1 MLGYFEN
8 SDATSEVIDGEGWL
22 HTGDLGRFDDEG
34 RLYIVGRKKEMILG
48 PSGENV
54 YPDELEDLYR
64 DSPYL
69 KELSI
74 VGFRPRAAAKRW
86 R

>member
-1 MLGYFEN
+1 
-8 SDATSEVIDGEGWL
+8 
-22 HTGDLGRFDDEG
+22 
-34 RLYIVGRKKEMILG
+34 MILG

-64 DSPYL
+64 DSPYV

-74 VGFRPRAAAKRW
+74 VGLPAESGTGEIVAMMVVPDYEAGGEELRREVVRERLARALQVGIGEAAVL
-86 R
+86 